1 MRRAKAGAVR
11 WAIDPRLI
19 IGLALVVASVGG
31 VVAVVSAADETVAVL
46 AAGESLAPGDR
57 VEKGDL
63 VTVDVRL
70 PGATDRYLIPGDIPA
85 EGVVV
90 TRTVGKGELVPVEAV
105 GSASGARVA
114 SLVLDVAG
122 TLAASVQPGALVD
135 VWAARE
141 EEGGR
146 FGPPTVI
153 VSGATVVRLVQS
165 DSIVSGGGSTAVE
178 VLVPKAR
185 IARVLEA
192 AANSDAV
199 SIVPAGVPVR

>member
-1 MRRAKAGAVR
+1 M
-11 WAIDPRLI
+11 
-19 IGLALVVASVGG
+19 AL
-31 VVAVVSAADETVAVL
+31 VSAADETVAVL
-46 AAGESLAPGDR
+46 AAGEPLAPGDR
-57 VEKGDL
+57 VDEGDL

-70 PGATDRYLIPGDIPA
+70 AGATGRYLVPGDVPA
-85 EGVVV
+85 EGVVL
-90 TRTVGKGELVPVEAV
+90 TRTVGEGELVPVDAV
-105 GSASGARVA
+105 GSASGLRVA

-122 TLAASVQPGALVD
+122 TLAASVQPGTLVD
-135 VWAARE
+135 VWASRE

-146 FGPPTVI
+146 FGPPAVI
-153 VSGATVVRLVQS
+153 VSGATVVRLVES

-178 VLVPKAR
+178 VIVPKAR